1 MRFCPFAQ
9 RVHHALDAKKVPHHV
24 VNINLSSKPEWYSQ
38 VNPNGK
44 VPALQLVD
52 EPNEPFL
59 YESLVVCEYLDEK
72 YPEPPLYPRG
82 PLQRAQA
89 KLLIEKLAA
98 VAGPFY
104 RLVYQPALENVDTAL
119 DEFHA
124 HLDAF
129 EAELKERNSTYFG
142 GTQPNIIDYALWPWC
157 ERFGVV
163 GSIFTDKYKFNEDNY
178 PFLVSTKASRS
189 STHILIH
196 SF

>member
-9 RVHHALDAKKVPHHV
+9 RVHHALDAKQVPYHV
-24 VNINLSSKPEWYSQ
+24 VNINLSSKPEWYSR

-52 EPNEPFL
+52 ELNKPFV

-72 YPEPPLYPRG
+72 YPEPPLYPRD
-82 PLQRAQA
+82 PLRKVQA

-98 VAGPFY
+98 VAAPFY
-104 RLVYQPALENVDTAL
+104 RLVFDPALENVDKAL
-119 DEFHA
+119 DEFHT

-129 EAELKERNSTYFG
+129 ETEFKERKSTYFG
-142 GTQPNIIDYALWPWC
+142 GSQPNIIDYALWPWS

-163 GSIFTDKYKFNEDNY
+163 GSIYADKYKFNEENY
-178 PFLVSTKASRS
+178 PLLVSTKQVGVL
-189 STHILIH
+189 LI
-196 SF
+196 F